1 MLVDLKHVI
10 DYAEEKNIAIGAFN
24 MLTFE
29 CFMAV
34 MDVAEKK
41 NLPIILNHCQLDEKW
56 IPLDYI
62 GPAIVKLA
70 ERANVPVC
78 VNQDHGQDLDYV
90 KCALDVGF
98 TSIMIDGSALP
109 YKQNI
114 DLTQKAV
121 KLARSYGAGTEAEI
135 GVLGAKEDG
144 SASNNGPQYTIP
156 EEAKMFVDETDV
168 DVLAVAV
175 GTTHGVYKGEPKL
188 DFDRLE
194 KIHDLI
200 QRPVVL
206 HGSSGL
212 TEEMY
217 LKAINR
223 GVRKINYYTYMSGT
237 GLKAVQETL
246 PNNDFVYYHQVA
258 DTATK
263 AMREH
268 VEWVTD
274 IFYKLK
280 YR

>member
-29 CFMAV
+29 CFVAV
-34 MDVAEKK
+34 MDIAEKK
-41 NLPIILNHCQLDEKW
+41 KLPIILNHCQLDEKW
-56 IPLDYI
+56 IPMAYI

-70 ERANVPVC
+70 ERASVPVC
-78 VNQDHGQDLDYV
+78 VNLDHGQDLDYV
-90 KCALDVGF
+90 KRALDIGF

-135 GVLGAKEDG
+135 GVLGTKEDG
-144 SASNNGPQYTIP
+144 SVTGDGPQYTIP

-188 DFDRLE
+188 DFNRLE
-194 KIHDLI
+194 KIHNMI

-206 HGSSGL
+206 HGGSGL

-217 LKAINR
+217 LKAIEC
-223 GVRKINYYTYMSGT
+223 GVRKVNYYTYMSGA

-246 PNNDFVYYHQVA
+246 PNSDFVYYHQVA

-268 VEWVTD
+268 VNWITD

-280 YR
+280 Y